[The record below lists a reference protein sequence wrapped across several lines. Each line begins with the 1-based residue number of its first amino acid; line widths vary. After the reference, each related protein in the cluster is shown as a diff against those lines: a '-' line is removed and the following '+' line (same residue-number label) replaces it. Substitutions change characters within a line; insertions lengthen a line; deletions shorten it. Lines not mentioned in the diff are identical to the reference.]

1 MSAWRGFMPAAP
13 TSTMRLMEAGYMA
26 AISAA
31 SQPPMEKPRT
41 GRGPSP
47 WSSMNQR

>member
-1 MSAWRGFMPAAP
+1 MPAAP
-13 TSTMRLMEAGYMA
+13 TSTMRVRDAGFMA

-31 SQPPMEKPRT
+31 SQPPMEKPTT
-41 GRGPSP
+41 GSGPSR